1 MYSFTLY
8 LAKRSIA
15 FSNMVVAIYYQE
27 IYGGDIN
34 VITEYMKEGEER
46 IVISDD
52 DCLIERDEKG
62 NENEID
68 AAQKE
73 VVFKKEMNVNKHYVF

>member
-1 MYSFTLY
+1 MPFTI
-8 LAKRSIA
+8 KT
-15 FSNMVVAIYYQE
+15 
-27 IYGGDIN
+27 IYGGDKSI
-34 VITEYMKEGEER
+34 ITEYVKGGEER
-46 IVISDD
+46 IMTSDD